1 MYTHR
6 RAAMAA
12 AIAFVM
18 STPTAIASE
27 WIRDSA
33 GNMLSPPAPEMSA
46 KLFDPI
52 QEAKD
57 AACPTRDEVIKHY
70 ISATSD
76 LKSGNVKLLA
86 GSLPQA
92 FADAWREQLH
102 MKRTPV
108 SAVVAQPLD
117 LSSVGGGS
125 ALDVT
130 EFGANGCA
138 LTRTIMPAAIFVEIL
153 KAAIGVE
160 V

>member
-12 AIAFVM
+12 AIALVM
-18 STPTAIASE
+18 SAPSAIANE

-33 GNMLSPPAPEMSA
+33 GNMLAPPAPKMSA

-52 QEAKD
+52 EEAQNPV
-57 AACPTRDEVIKHY
+57 CPTRDEVIRHY
-70 ISATSD
+70 ILADSD

-92 FADAWREQLH
+92 FANAWRQQLH
-102 MKRTPV
+102 MKPTPV

-117 LSSVGGGS
+117 LAKLGGGQV
-125 ALDVT
+125 LDVT

-138 LTRTIMPAAIFVEIL
+138 LSRTIMPSAIFVEIL
-153 KAAIGVE
+153 RAAVGVE